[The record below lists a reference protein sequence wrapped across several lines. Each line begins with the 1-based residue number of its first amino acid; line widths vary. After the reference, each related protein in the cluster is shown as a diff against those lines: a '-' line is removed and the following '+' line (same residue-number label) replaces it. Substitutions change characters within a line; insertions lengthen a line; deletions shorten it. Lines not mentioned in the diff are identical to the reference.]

1 MKSIEEIKMVIS
13 KIGGKEIIDAS
24 ITDENTVLF
33 NVMLADKQTNFL
45 LILNESEKIAII
57 NLVYTFKQGYQNLG
71 LDFYEILENSNRN
84 LIMGYLNLLEDNG
97 VKRISYKSTYAGDLT
112 NFLGNNSFENFLLVS
127 IDMVG
132 ISIDTLGVN

>member
-1 MKSIEEIKMVIS
+1 MKCIEEIKMVIS
-13 KIGGKEIIDAS
+13 KIGGKEMIDAS
-24 ITDENTVLF
+24 ITDQNTVLF
-33 NVMLADKQTNFL
+33 NVILADKQTNFL

>member
-1 MKSIEEIKMVIS
+1 MKCIEEIKMVIS

-24 ITDENTVLF
+24 ITEENTVLF
-33 NVMLADKQTNFL
+33 SVMLADKQTNFL

>member
-1 MKSIEEIKMVIS
+1 MKCIEEIKMVIS
-13 KIGGKEIIDAS
+13 KIGGKEIKDAS
-24 ITDENTVLF
+24 ITDENMVLF
-33 NVMLADKQTNFL
+33 STMLKDNDMNFL

>member
-1 MKSIEEIKMVIS
+1 MKCIEEIKMVIS
-13 KIGGKEIIDAS
+13 KIGGKEIKDAS
-24 ITDENTVLF
+24 ITDENMVLF
-33 NVMLADKQTNFL
+33 SIMLKDNDIKFL
-45 LILNESEKIAII
+45 LILNESEKMAII
-57 NLVYTFKQGYQNLG
+57 NLVYTFKQGYQNPG
-71 LDFYEILENSNRN
+71 LDFYEILENANFN

>member
-1 MKSIEEIKMVIS
+1 MKCIEEIKMVIS

-24 ITDENTVLF
+24 ITDQNTVLF

-57 NLVYTFKQGYQNLG
+57 NLVYTFKQGYQNPG

>member
-1 MKSIEEIKMVIS
+1 MKCIEEIKMVIS
-13 KIGGKEIIDAS
+13 KIGGKEMIDAS
-24 ITDENTVLF
+24 ITDQNTVLF
-33 NVMLADKQTNFL
+33 NVILADKQTNFL
-45 LILNESEKIAII
+45 LILNELEKIAII

>member
-1 MKSIEEIKMVIS
+1 MKCIEEIKMVIS

>member
-1 MKSIEEIKMVIS
+1 MKCIEEIKMVIS

-24 ITDENTVLF
+24 ITDQNTVLF